1 MPPKGHWGAYWQ
13 WGTHLRCPG
22 KLFCGQVVDFF
33 GPSSHTRRR
42 NCGHDQRFRLL
53 KCPGCPLGLA
63 DCSQGSCRPP
73 TAAPA
78 HLVTHKSACGQQ
90 QRACRELA
98 DRADRA
104 GDVAAASV
112 IEPMPTHGNWRAV
125 KSLGRRFLQASL
137 RSAPE
142 GPSLSGERAD
152 VGLAVLRAVRMGMD
166 GRSTRK
172 ETRAARGGSVG

>member
-13 WGTHLRCPG
+13 WGMGLWCPG
-22 KLFCGQVVDFF
+22 KLFLCPGGLSWSILTPRTHRNAATTSDS
-33 GPSSHTRRR
+33 GSSSALGAPSSSQIAVRVPIDRRQQPQHTSSPTNR
-42 NCGHDQRFRLL
+42 
-53 KCPGCPLGLA
+53 PV
-63 DCSQGSCRPP
+63 GSSSGMSR
-73 TAAPA
+73 TWA
-78 HLVTHKSACGQQ
+78 H
-90 QRACRELA
+90 RAH
-98 DRADRA
+98 RA
-104 GDVAAASV
+104 GVVAAASV

-125 KSLGRRFLQASL
+125 KSHGRRFLQASL